1 VAARRRGGGTAR
13 KGRRALLLVDFIN
26 LFAFPHSEKLARRAV
41 KAAHRTARLKE
52 RLSAAKAPCIYAN
65 DNFGHWKSE
74 FSRLVEDCLARGG
87 ASAEIA
93 EVLHPNAGDF
103 AVLKP
108 RHSAFFGTPLEF
120 LLQEL
125 EVESLVVTGVS
136 LDICVFATAQDAHV
150 RQFDVWV
157 PSDCVAADTPAH
169 EKSALD
175 QLKRTMAAD
184 IRSSRSAL

>member
-1 VAARRRGGGTAR
+1 VAGRKKAGGAARR
-13 KGRRALLLVDFIN
+13 GRRALLLVDFIN

-41 KAAHRTARLKE
+41 KAAHRTARLKQ

-74 FSRLVEDCLARGG
+74 FSRLVEDCLAQGG
-87 ASAEIA
+87 ASAQIA
-93 EVLHPNAGDF
+93 QVLHPNPDDF

-108 RHSAFFGTPLEF
+108 RHSAFYGTPLEF

-125 EVESLVVTGVS
+125 GVESLVVTGVS

-150 RQFDVWV
+150 RQFDLWV

-169 EKSALD
+169 ERSALD
-175 QLKRTMAAD
+175 QLKRTMGAD
-184 IRSSRSAL
+184 VRSSGRAA